1 MYAPGD
7 VPVGRLR
14 PHAELDTD
22 GLGGFV
28 AAEAGT
34 PVSAAVIDAH
44 AGVPGSGYG
53 GAGTMV
59 IDAHAGVP
67 GSGCGGAG
75 TMVMVRRSDFR

>member
-44 AGVPGSGYG
+44 AGVPGSDCG

-59 IDAHAGVP
+59 IDDAHAGVP

-75 TMVMVRRSDFR
+75 TRRSDFR